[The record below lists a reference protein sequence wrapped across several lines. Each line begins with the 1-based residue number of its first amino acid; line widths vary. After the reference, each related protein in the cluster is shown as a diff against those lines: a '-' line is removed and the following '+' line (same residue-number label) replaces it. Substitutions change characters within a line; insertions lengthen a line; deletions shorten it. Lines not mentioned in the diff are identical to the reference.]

1 MQYGTA
7 RSKLSRIGCAEETRV
22 GMGRRAR
29 GVAVRGEGRGVT
41 SGVDE
46 ILAVLPIT
54 D

>member
-22 GMGRRAR
+22 WGGRAR
-29 GVAVRGEGRGVT
+29 GVAVRGEGRFVT